1 MLWRND
7 STMTYQLLV
16 ASMHQMDHSLCQRM
30 NINSDAIIINQC
42 DRNDVEEFFYND
54 ARIKMFSFHERGV
67 GLSRNMALM
76 RADADIIEFADD
88 DMVFTDTY
96 AEDVLSEF
104 EKHPEA
110 DVILFNV
117 NSLNP
122 ERPLQQFTKYQ
133 RISRWRALRYGCARI
148 AVRREKVFYN
158 NISFSLLFGGG
169 AKYSSGEDSLF
180 LQECFRAGLHV
191 YCSPIKIADVQ
202 QEVSS
207 WFEGYT
213 DKYFFDTGVLAAT
226 LLPWGCRIYA
236 LLTALKFRKPPK
248 ETMHIL
254 QLLNRGI
261 NEFKS
266 RE

>member
-1 MLWRND
+1 M
-7 STMTYQLLV
+7 
-16 ASMHQMDHSLCQRM
+16 
-30 NINSDAIIINQC
+30 
-42 DRNDVEEFFYND
+42 
-54 ARIKMFSFHERGV
+54 
-67 GLSRNMALM
+67 
-76 RADADIIEFADD
+76 
-88 DMVFTDTY
+88 
-96 AEDVLSEF
+96 
-104 EKHPEA
+104 
-110 DVILFNV
+110 
-117 NSLNP
+117 
-122 ERPLQQFTKYQ
+122 
-133 RISRWRALRYGCARI
+133 
-148 AVRREKVFYN
+148 FYN